1 MENTPDSLMY
11 KLILTVPFV
20 IGVAGNI
27 AALCILYYT
36 AKRRNAK
43 HVLLL
48 RFLAANDLVSEMGML
63 TIIYLPVSY
72 SKCVV
77 VVLLRAFGLGS
88 GCVAFVMAVE
98 RWLALTKP
106 FFYQQHVTYWVLV
119 RAVAAIWLIEVLIT
133 YLPLY
138 TNYGLFYENGQ
149 CKKYRE
155 AEKKED
161 IIYAYLFFTF
171 GVTICVVIA
180 YCNTMVFWELSKL
193 GSRRKQLVRRTSRST
208 MNNSRIEN
216 CREYATSEER
226 AFATVMAFLGI
237 MFVVCWLPQ
246 MILIP
251 IAQLEYKG
259 KMYGILSKIANA
271 LLAIYFTVDPYV
283 YVFKHYIDRRKFRL
297 PFKSKRSS
305 SSTAHGSTAGGTPTT
320 VLLSAP
326 SFTATNV

>member
-106 FFYQQHVTYWVLV
+106 FFYQQVCNYDFLNTY
-119 RAVAAIWLIEVLIT
+119 I
-133 YLPLY
+133 
-138 TNYGLFYENGQ
+138 
-149 CKKYRE
+149 
-155 AEKKED
+155 
-161 IIYAYLFFTF
+161 IIYVILEINYFNTFFLYLH
-171 GVTICVVIA
+171 I
-180 YCNTMVFWELSKL
+180 
-193 GSRRKQLVRRTSRST
+193 
-208 MNNSRIEN
+208 NNWQVQIFDLYSI
-216 CREYATSEER
+216 
-226 AFATVMAFLGI
+226 
-237 MFVVCWLPQ
+237 
-246 MILIP
+246 
-251 IAQLEYKG
+251 
-259 KMYGILSKIANA
+259 
-271 LLAIYFTVDPYV
+271 
-283 YVFKHYIDRRKFRL
+283 
-297 PFKSKRSS
+297 
-305 SSTAHGSTAGGTPTT
+305 GTC
-320 VLLSAP
+320 
-326 SFTATNV
+326 